1 MAKNI
6 EINVKKEDGGY
17 EVLYPR
23 TLYEN
28 VGEGILLPEITVDT
42 YNGAVVIGT
51 NEDKTV
57 SKVAENG
64 KVIMNLPKYGLW
76 NLSSTYGSFTGAERV
91 NVDTVKQYNIS
102 IILNAP
108 TLTIT
113 TSPGA
118 LVTINIGNQ
127 TLSQTAPDGEVVFK
141 VAAFGTCMVTATLE
155 NRQGTGQI
163 EISENSE
170 YELTV
175 MVPPV
180 EYILSNLSWS
190 EINYWVEAGYASSF
204 TVGDYKE
211 LILNGSAGS
220 LNFSNARAYVTIIGI
235 NHNTSKEGSN
245 RLHFQLAFDNANT
258 KLLGEASMNSSNS
271 TQGGWNASQMRTREC
286 ANLISCLPND
296 LQSVVKTTVKYTSA
310 GRGQNSEIVASSDKI
325 FLLSEFEIFGSI
337 FNSASDERNYQEQ
350 YSWYVSHNKVKYN
363 FSNSANDWWTR
374 SASVSNASY
383 FCDVNREGEA
393 ILGAAGSKYGV
404 APCLCV

>member
-6 EINVKKEDGGY
+6 EINMKKEDGGY
-17 EVLYPR
+17 EVLYPK

-28 VGEGILLPEITVDT
+28 VGQGVLLPEITVDT
-42 YNGAVVIGT
+42 YNGAVVIGA

-57 SKVAENG
+57 SKIAENG

-76 NLSSTYGSFTGAERV
+76 NLSSTYGNFTGAGSV

-102 IILNAP
+102 IVLNAP
-108 TLTIT
+108 TLIIT

-118 LVTINIGNQ
+118 LVTINIDNQ
-127 TLSQTAPDGEVVFK
+127 TLSQTAPDGKVVFK
-141 VAAFGTCMVTATLE
+141 VAAFGACMVTATLE

-190 EINYWVEAGYASSF
+190 EINYWVETGYASSF
-204 TVGDYKE
+204 TIGDYKE
-211 LILNGSAGS
+211 LILNGNAGS
-220 LNFSNARAYVTIIGI
+220 LNFSNVRAYATIIGI

-258 KLLGEASMNSSNS
+258 KLLGEASMNSGNS

-286 ANLISCLPND
+286 ANLISCLPSD
-296 LQSVVKTTVKYTSA
+296 LQSAVKTTVKYTSA
-310 GRGQNSEIVASSDKI
+310 GRGQDSKIVASSDKI

-337 FNSASDERNYQEQ
+337 FNSASDEKNYQEQ
-350 YSWYVSHNKVKYN
+350 YSWYISHNKVKYN
-363 FSNSANDWWTR
+363 SSNSANDWWTR

-383 FCDVNREGEA
+383 FCDVNGGGEA
-393 ILGAAGSKYGV
+393 ILGVAGSEYGV
-404 APCLCV
+404 APCFCI

>member
-28 VGEGILLPEITVDT
+28 VGEGVLLPEITVDT
-42 YNGAVVIGT
+42 YDGAVVIGT

-57 SKVAENG
+57 SQITENG
-64 KVIMNLPKYGLW
+64 KAVMNLPKYGLW
-76 NLSSTYGSFTGAERV
+76 NLSSTYGNFTGAETI
-91 NVDTVKQYNIS
+91 NIDTVKQYNVS

-108 TLTIT
+108 TLVIT

-118 LVTINIGNQ
+118 LVTINIDNQ
-127 TLSQTAPDGEVVFK
+127 TLSQTASSGEAVFK

-170 YELTV
+170 YKLTV
-175 MVPPV
+175 MVPPA
-180 EYILSNLSWS
+180 EYILSNLSWD
-190 EINYWVEAGYASSF
+190 EINYWVETGYASSF

-211 LILNGSAGS
+211 LTLNGSAGS
-220 LNFSNARAYVTIIGI
+220 LSFNNTKAYAIIIGI
-235 NHNTSKEGSN
+235 NHNISKEGN
-245 RLHFQLAFDNANT
+245 NKLHFQLAFDNANT
-258 KLLGEASMNSSNS
+258 KLLGEAGMNSGNS
-271 TQGGWNASQMRTREC
+271 TQGGWNASRMRTREC
-286 ANLISCLPND
+286 ANLINCLPSD

-310 GRGQNSEIVASSDKI
+310 GKGQDSEIVASSDKI

-337 FNSASDERNYQEQ
+337 FGSTSDEKNYQEQ
-350 YSWYVSHNKVKYN
+350 YTWYASHNKIKYN
-363 FSNSANDWWTR
+363 SSNSANDWWTR
-374 SASVSNASY
+374 SASIANASY
-383 FCDVNREGEA
+383 FCDVNKGGEA
-393 ILGAAGSKYGV
+393 ILGAAGSVYGV